1 MCAIPK
7 DLPNLEGEMSI
18 RDFGASLVPV
28 SQHGQPCF
36 YFSPGL
42 QRGQTYAQLAQ
53 QSILLHRTLCT
64 ASPLPN
70 V

>member
-1 MCAIPK
+1 
-7 DLPNLEGEMSI
+7 MSI
-18 RDFGASLVPV
+18 RNFGASLVPV

-53 QSILLHRTLCT
+53 HSILLHHSLCS

>member
-1 MCAIPK
+1 
-7 DLPNLEGEMSI
+7 MSI
-18 RDFGASLVPV
+18 RNFGASLVPV

-53 QSILLHRTLCT
+53 HSILLHHTLWC
-64 ASPLPN
+64 ASPLLN